1 MKQFTELIER
11 VKGGDEQAFEILYQY
26 SYRQIYYTCMSFL
39 KNEQDVYDMM
49 QETYITALTHI
60 SSLENPECFM
70 AWLSQIAVN
79 KCKDFLRKK
88 QPIQLEE
95 ELMTMNEEEVDENF
109 LPESYVVNEEKRKIL
124 LDIMQEQLSAVQYQ
138 TVILYYFDGLSIS
151 EISTCMQCPEGT
163 VKYRLSTARASI
175 KKGVEQFENLSG
187 QKLYSVNG
195 IAVLTA
201 VFYEESKNLMIPNVL
216 TSVMSAI
223 TGAGTSVAG
232 SAVGAA
238 VTGNTAGAAVA
249 GKAVAKKGIGAFFK
263 TLKGKLVAG
272 AVATAVVAG
281 GVVGIVNF
289 TQKEKETKPYQD
301 INVTI
306 VDDDYMTVTLMRI
319 YDKGYIPEE
328 CKNLHGSDL
337 GNNYW
342 SSNDCIIQYE
352 VVNKTDTI
360 LYLDHRFMTGNNEAF
375 DYDTELD
382 TTWRMEPN
390 QTMVNYMNN
399 HGVESVVDAGRE
411 PIEWAKVEAI
421 VYQEG
426 VYPYDWNVVDYVLE
440 DVDLRGN
447 GMDAN
452 YTRPKMD
459 DREQVVIDNDEIRV
473 TFVGTQNERLP
484 MFYVEN
490 KKDEDIKVEIQSSY
504 FSWQSMDLPAK
515 TTGYITRTWFI
526 QDYEENYDELEA
538 AKKNQTPIPFTI
550 RVQDYSFN
558 GGNYVNYK
566 SYYNEPGFL
575 DAEGADDG
583 LQYNFDLQDK
593 LAATSRDY
601 QGEFVYFLFG
611 E

>member
-1 MKQFTELIER
+1 M
-11 VKGGDEQAFEILYQY
+11 
-26 SYRQIYYTCMSFL
+26 
-39 KNEQDVYDMM
+39 
-49 QETYITALTHI
+49 TH
-60 SSLENPECFM
+60 
-70 AWLSQIAVN
+70 
-79 KCKDFLRKK
+79 
-88 QPIQLEE
+88 
-95 ELMTMNEEEVDENF
+95 
-109 LPESYVVNEEKRKIL
+109 
-124 LDIMQEQLSAVQYQ
+124 
-138 TVILYYFDGLSIS
+138 
-151 EISTCMQCPEGT
+151 
-163 VKYRLSTARASI
+163 
-175 KKGVEQFENLSG
+175 
-187 QKLYSVNG
+187 
-195 IAVLTA
+195 
-201 VFYEESKNLMIPNVL
+201 
-216 TSVMSAI
+216 
-223 TGAGTSVAG
+223 
-232 SAVGAA
+232 
-238 VTGNTAGAAVA
+238 
-249 GKAVAKKGIGAFFK
+249 
-263 TLKGKLVAG
+263 
-272 AVATAVVAG
+272 
-281 GVVGIVNF
+281 
-289 TQKEKETKPYQD
+289 KEKEVKPYQD

-306 VDDDYMTVTLMRI
+306 VDDNYMTVTLTRI

-375 DYDTELD
+375 DYDTELN

-399 HGVESVVDAGRE
+399 HGVESVADIGRE

-473 TFVGTQNERLP
+473 TFVGAQNEYLP

-515 TTGYITRTWFI
+515 TTGYITQTWFI

-538 AKKNQTPIPFTI
+538 AKKNQTPIPFTV

-575 DAEGADDG
+575 DVEGADDG
-583 LQYNFDLQDK
+583 FQYNLDLQDK

-601 QGEFVYFLFG
+601 HGEFVYFLLG